1 MERAE
6 LEALLDSKLTPL
18 YQTIKRL
25 EESQE
30 KIVDIL
36 QTQARHEANI
46 ENFRAA
52 MEKTDAINAKDHD
65 EIFKRLRTVEK
76 DSSDK
81 MWDVLKM
88 FLVALIAGVIG
99 RFSKG

>member
-1 MERAE
+1 MERSE
-6 LEALLDSKLTPL
+6 FEAMLDLKLTPL

-36 QTQARHEANI
+36 QIQAKHGSDIEHYRDNMNKNEATNIREHE
-46 ENFRAA
+46 
-52 MEKTDAINAKDHD
+52 
-65 EIFKRLRTVEK
+65 EIFKRLRVVEK
-76 DSSDK
+76 DSGDK
-81 MWDVLKM
+81 IWDILKM

-99 RFSKG
+99 RFSK